1 MPLLALEGVRSG
13 YGRVEVLHGVDLSVP
28 EGAVVAVLGP
38 NGVGK
43 TTLLAVI
50 SGTLPVWSGTV
61 RLDGQRLN
69 TLSAYQRARRGL
81 TLIPEG
87 RGIFP
92 GLAVEENLAI
102 AAHAAAGVEDEWRS
116 ARLEEV
122 LDSFPR
128 LAERGL
134 QRAGTLSGGEQQML
148 ALSRAFLANPR
159 VLLLD
164 EISMG
169 LAPIIVEELFANV
182 TRLKAE
188 GQTVVLVEQYLTY
201 ALDLAD
207 ICYVMAKGQ
216 VVFCGE
222 PGELSGSDVLAGS
235 YFGSRAARPRS

>member
-1 MPLLALEGVRSG
+1 MPLLQLEGVRSG
-13 YGRVEVLHGVDLSVP
+13 YGRVEVLHDLDLAVP

-43 TTLLAVI
+43 TTLLRVI
-50 SGTLPVWSGTV
+50 SGTLPVWDGVV
-61 RLDGQRLN
+61 RLDGRPVNNL
-69 TLSAYQRARRGL
+69 TAYQRARAGV

-92 GLAVEENLAI
+92 GLSVQDNLDI
-102 AAHAAAGVEDEWRS
+102 AARAPRHSDRAERDAALERVLENFP
-116 ARLEEV
+116 RLEER
-122 LDSFPR
+122 S
-128 LAERGL
+128 L

-148 ALSRAFLANPR
+148 ALSRAFLAHPR

-182 TRLKAE
+182 AALKAE
-188 GQTVVLVEQYLTY
+188 GQTVVLVEQYVTY

-207 ICYVMAKGQ
+207 ICYVMSKGQ
-216 VVFCGE
+216 VAFCGE
-222 PGELSGSDVLAGS
+222 PDELRSSDALAGS
-235 YFGSRAARPRS
+235 YFGAAK